1 LQSENRSPPGTPAG
15 LNDQVPIMYWIFDI
29 ASVVNSPALGRSG
42 GILLEKLAP
51 THSALEASIEATH
64 LRIAAIAPVGG
75 VGGVGVQVRSAVR
88 VYPAPPL
95 VKQLRALDPV

>member
-1 LQSENRSPPGTPAG
+1 
-15 LNDQVPIMYWIFDI
+15 MYWIFDI
-29 ASVVNSPALGRSG
+29 VSVVKSPALGRPG

-51 THSALEASIEATH
+51 MHSALEESIEATH
-64 LRIAAIAPVGG
+64 LRISAIAPVG
-75 VGGVGVQVRSAVR
+75 VVGVQVLSAVR